1 MAIKSIQGDIWRSW
15 TYATI
20 SRGRPTTASAIEK
33 IIAPIITKPMDAQVT
48 LVPSKARPRRFSV
61 QALYSKPIITE
72 ARTPKAADRSEE
84 RRVGKAGVST
94 CRSRWSQYH
103 SQQKQSIK
111 MRQKIIKSQ

>member
-72 ARTPKAADRSEE
+72 ARTPKADDSDIGRESCRE
-84 RRVGKAGVST
+84 RVCQYVDISVVAVSVKKKKRRMT
-94 CRSRWSQYH
+94 NY
-103 SQQKQSIK
+103 
-111 MRQKIIKSQ
+111 